1 MANPDQ
7 AALART
13 RPPRPASTLPPSDG
27 FEERYR
33 LLAENSRD
41 VVAVISPTGRWSY
54 VSPAS
59 RQLLGFAPEEMLGRD
74 AYASVHP
81 DDAAMLAIRL
91 RRSVEGLPPPG
102 APPEFRMRRADGSWV
117 WVEGTGGP
125 FGQGDGPPSFQ
136 VTLRD
141 ITERRQAM
149 DSSAETARRLR
160 NVYET
165 ISEAFFQL
173 DRDFR
178 LVYMNPVAA
187 RMRVSGPPEQ
197 VYGKVIW
204 DAFPD
209 LKGSRYETEY
219 RRAMRDRVPV
229 TLVDHYPRLGKWFE
243 ARAYPSE
250 EGLSVYFTDITE
262 RRRTEATDRLAYE
275 RSLEIAAL
283 KEINQYKT
291 AFVNTA
297 AHELGNPLTPI
308 RIQMRILRDALQ
320 RGAADDADRA
330 AQTLGRNVERLVRL
344 VSDILDGARLQASRL
359 VVAPEPVDIAT
370 LLAEAVD
377 SHHGAAEHAGMT
389 LREEATRTLMASA
402 DPRRIMQVLDNF
414 LTNAVKYGRPGGA
427 IVVGAEAK
435 DGMAHVWVSGEGR
448 GIPPEHLPH
457 LFQPFSRVAADA
469 GPPGSGLGL
478 YICAGIVKNHGGQIW
493 CVSDGPGTGATFHFT
508 LPLAATPV
516 PAPSAP
522 APDALPVPQP

>member
-1 MANPDQ
+1 MANPDK
-7 AALART
+7 AALASA
-13 RPPRPASTLPPSDG
+13 RPPRRAPVSLPADG

-41 VVAVISPTGRWSY
+41 MVAVISPSGRWSY

-59 RQLLGFAPEEMLGRD
+59 KQLLGYAPDEMLGRD
-74 AYASVHP
+74 AYAYVHP
-81 DDAAMLAIRL
+81 DDAAMLGARL
-91 RRSVEGLPPPG
+91 RRSIDGLPPPG
-102 APPEFRMRRADGSWV
+102 LPPEFRMRRADGAWV

-125 FGQGDGPPSFQ
+125 LRQGDGPPSFQ

-141 ITERRQAM
+141 ITERRTALQA
-149 DSSAETARRLR
+149 SAETARRLR

-187 RMRVSGPPEQ
+187 RMRVSGAPEQ
-197 VYGKVIW
+197 VYGKVLW
-204 DAFPD
+204 EAFPD

-229 TLVDHYPRLGKWFE
+229 TVVDHYARLGKWFE

-262 RRRTEATDRLAYE
+262 RKRIEATDRLAYE

-308 RIQMRILRDALQ
+308 RIQLRILHEALA
-320 RGAADDADRA
+320 RGQVGDADRA
-330 AQTLGRNVERLVRL
+330 AKTLDRNVERLVRL
-344 VSDILDGARLQASRL
+344 VNDILEGARLQASRL
-359 VVAPEPVDIAT
+359 VVAPERVDLAA

-377 SHHGAAEHAGMT
+377 SHHGAATHADMS
-389 LREEATRTLMASA
+389 LRVETTAALTASA
-402 DPRRIMQVLDNF
+402 DPRRVMQVLDNL
-414 LTNAVKYGRPGGA
+414 LTNAVKYGRPGGS
-427 IVVGAEAK
+427 ITVGAEAR
-435 DGMAHVWVSGEGR
+435 DGMAHVWVAGEGR
-448 GIPPEHLPH
+448 GIPGEHLPH
-457 LFQPFSRVAADA
+457 LFQPFSRVASDA

-508 LPLAATPV
+508 LPLAATPA
-516 PAPSAP
+516 PPPSAP
-522 APDALPVPQP
+522 LPAALPVPQA